1 MITHIQFLS
10 QLGFHYNIDCLA
22 EKPCI
27 FVAQHGLK
35 EYGSFAE
42 RRGRAAVFLSIWD
55 KTENTNTLL
64 KATLVQ
70 FGALCLE
77 AIHLQ
82 HAVEM
87 HTMVA
92 LFLWSD
98 VSCWQIHG
106 TDMALFFYFSST
118 CHCH

>member
-42 RRGRAAVFLSIWD
+42 RRGRAAVFLSI
-55 KTENTNTLL
+55 
-64 KATLVQ
+64 
-70 FGALCLE
+70 
-77 AIHLQ
+77 
-82 HAVEM
+82 
-87 HTMVA
+87 
-92 LFLWSD
+92 
-98 VSCWQIHG
+98 
-106 TDMALFFYFSST
+106 
-118 CHCH
+118 